1 MAMKRY
7 AALFCDC
14 VFEQV
19 QAQYIVARM
28 RADADIALDELEA
41 RLMSA
46 MSHTANSAP
55 QLAHALRSHS
65 RTSLFEPPRAHPH
78 MKPRTLAHVMSV
90 LPAPPAHLSPSLW
103 HAQLARPYNEPCASA
118 YDQQHSSASCYFGE
132 QWELGGGGR
141 QWEAGRDEWGEMA
154 GRVGGM
160 GRGNTNHVDVDE
172 SLDPLSQTI
181 SFGQL
186 IEWFPTGTDL
196 VYDSLCAESGR
207 SGAGSGGTA
216 VEGGGGAGSF
226 SASTQ
231 GETTGVFGGRVVSSG
246 YAPVKLAS
254 MAEQVRCFHVQV
266 ELVGVVGS
274 SVGVVT
280 VCLAL
285 PCWSGRRRLEDMPIR
300 PLCDPAER
308 ARLVERGRR
317 YVSLAS
323 GHHHVEYE
331 AMSFLPSMSAAGV
344 GAMGVGVGV
353 GVGAATKRRGVGGRC
368 MVDQSAYISSSMDSQ
383 RFVEAEHGEV
393 DVNGMACAPSAW
405 GFLWE
410 MVRAIVESDMAG
422 RGVGKEVLLVRK
434 GWRLERIAP
443 VESVAAHLEEGGGGL
458 HGGGGMWQAA
468 PAVWAYSLKVRG
480 WGWTLMEG
488 VRSIRWQENAL
499 DCLVI
504 PPEHKEVLSALLP
517 PYFAQTASAVVPS
530 RPQPKAL
537 GADAAVVILLTGP
550 REGLRVSFLGL
561 LLDIV
566 GRF

>member
-1 MAMKRY
+1 
-7 AALFCDC
+7 L
-14 VFEQV
+14 
-19 QAQYIVARM
+19 
-28 RADADIALDELEA
+28 
-41 RLMSA
+41 
-46 MSHTANSAP
+46 
-55 QLAHALRSHS
+55 
-65 RTSLFEPPRAHPH
+65 
-78 MKPRTLAHVMSV
+78 
-90 LPAPPAHLSPSLW
+90 
-103 HAQLARPYNEPCASA
+103 
-118 YDQQHSSASCYFGE
+118 GE

-141 QWEAGRDEWGEMA
+141 QREAGRDEWGEMA

-160 GRGNTNHVDVDE
+160 GRRNTNHVDVDE
-172 SLDPLSQTI
+172 SLDPLSHAI

-196 VYDSLCAESGR
+196 VYDSLCAASGR
-207 SGAGSGGTA
+207 SGAGSGRTA
-216 VEGGGGAGSF
+216 VEGGEGAGSF

-246 YAPVKLAS
+246 YVSSAPVKLAG

-274 SVGVVT
+274 SVGVVK

-285 PCWSGRRRLEDMPIR
+285 PSWSGRRRLEDMPIR

-317 YVSLAS
+317 YVSLAT

-331 AMSFLPSMSAAGV
+331 AGSFLPSMSAALLC
-344 GAMGVGVGV
+344 
-353 GVGAATKRRGVGGRC
+353 AAAKRRGVGGRC

-383 RFVEAEHGEV
+383 RFVETEHGEV

-422 RGVGKEVLLVRK
+422 RGVGTEVLLVRK

-443 VESVAAHLEEGGGGL
+443 VESVAAYLEEGGGVL
-458 HGGGGMWQAA
+458 HGGGEMWQAA
-468 PAVWAYSLKVRG
+468 PAVWAYSFKVRG
-480 WGWTLMEG
+480 WGWTLMQG
-488 VRSIRWQENAL
+488 VRSIRWDENAV

-504 PPEHKEVLSALLP
+504 PLAHKELLSALLP
-517 PYFAQTASAVVPS
+517 PYFAQTASALVPS

-537 GADAAVVILLTGP
+537 GADAAVVMLLTGP